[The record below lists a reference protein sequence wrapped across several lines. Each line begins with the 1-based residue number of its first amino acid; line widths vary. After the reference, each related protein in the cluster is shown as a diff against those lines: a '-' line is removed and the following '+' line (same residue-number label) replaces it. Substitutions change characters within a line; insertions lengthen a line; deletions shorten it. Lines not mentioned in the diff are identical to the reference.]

1 MCRLNRG
8 LGVAQGAN
16 IGLDCAV
23 FEPVHGSAP
32 DIKGQNKANPTAL
45 LMSAIEMLKYIGE
58 NSYADNIEK
67 ALFKTLEK
75 GIRTA
80 DLGGNASTSEFT
92 DAIIREL

>member
-1 MCRLNRG
+1 MNLYT
-8 LGVAQGAN
+8 
-16 IGLDCAV
+16 
-23 FEPVHGSAP
+23 AP